1 MSRKILA
8 SRNLMDCGNYKGF
21 SEENG
26 GALYL
31 AKNSREGYFVSCI
44 YDSGEN
50 AMEWNR
56 LLLNIDM
63 DLVIL
68 AHVWLF
74 DRREEGELPDEHKL
88 NEHEPDRQL
97 LVSKLYEHVK
107 KSAQYHSDYR
117 DILLYGKERGC
128 GRFARFAVAVFSQD
142 GGTDMKFQGYV
153 LSFPKESF
161 TRYLPGIYRENLGLE
176 RFLAVQQ
183 SLYLNLE
190 WAIDSLAEAMD
201 HANCSKTQAVRLAK
215 WVGWGDFASQV
226 DDATLQALLDTGISL
241 ISRKGTCG
249 YYRELVK
256 ILTGKSAIIV
266 EEPEKCAATVLISE
280 KPEGDWQKKLKWL
293 RQNVPIG
300 MDIRFLVLEKTDRLN
315 EMFFLDKTAMVS
327 KYESELTAD
336 GVDMANI
343 RLL

>member
-1 MSRKILA
+1 MQAQCLSGRKL
-8 SRNLMDCGNYKGF
+8 RKCGFFEGF
-21 SEENG
+21 SEKIG
-26 GALYL
+26 GELRL
-31 AKNSREGYFVSCI
+31 TSESREGYFVSCI

-56 LLLNIDM
+56 LLLNIDS
-63 DLVIL
+63 DLVIR

-74 DRREEGELPDEHKL
+74 DRREEGELPDGHT
-88 NEHEPDRQL
+88 PDRQSF
-97 LVSKLYEHVK
+97 VKQQYDYVK
-107 KSAQYHSDYR
+107 KNAQYHSDYC
-117 DILLYGKERGC
+117 DMLLYGKVQGR
-128 GRFARFAVAVFSQD
+128 GRFARLAVAVFPQD
-142 GGTDMKFQGYV
+142 VEGDRTFWGYE

-161 TRYLPGIYRENLGLE
+161 TRYLPSIYRGNLQLE

-183 SLYLNLE
+183 SLYLDRE
-190 WAIDSLAEAMD
+190 RRIDSLAEAMD
-201 HANCSKTQAVRLAK
+201 YANCNRKQAERLAR
-215 WVGWGDFASQV
+215 WVGWGDLVSEV
-226 DDATLQALLDTGISL
+226 DDATLLALLDTGISL

-266 EEPEKCAATVLISE
+266 EEPEKCAATVLVSE
-280 KPEGDWQKKLKWL
+280 KPEANWEKELKWL

-300 MDIRFLVLEKTDRLN
+300 MDIRFQILDKTDRLN

-327 KYESELTAD
+327 EYESELMTD
-336 GVDMANI
+336 GVDIERI

>member
-1 MSRKILA
+1 MSRKILS
-8 SRNLMDCGNYKGF
+8 SRNLKDCGDCEGF
-21 SEENG
+21 SKEND
-26 GALYL
+26 GALNL
-31 AKNSREGYFVSCI
+31 EKGSCEGYFVSCI

-56 LLLNIDM
+56 LLLNIDR
-63 DLVIL
+63 DLVIR

-74 DRREEGELPDEHKL
+74 DRREEGEYGQLPVKELFD
-88 NEHEPDRQL
+88 
-97 LVSKLYEHVK
+97 HVK
-107 KSAQYHSDYR
+107 ESAQYHSDYR
-117 DILLYGKERGC
+117 DILLYGKEK
-128 GRFARFAVAVFSQD
+128 GRFARLAVAVFSQD
-142 GGTDMKFQGYV
+142 GGTGGGFQGYV

-161 TRYLPGIYRENLGLE
+161 TRYLPGIYRENLCLE

-201 HANCSKTQAVRLAK
+201 HANCSKIQAVRLAK
-215 WVGWGDFASQV
+215 WVGWGDLASQV

-266 EEPEKCAATVLISE
+266 EEPEKCAATVLVSE
-280 KPEGDWQKKLKWL
+280 KPKGDWPKKLKWL
-293 RQNVPIG
+293 QQNIPIG
-300 MDIRFLVLEKTDRLN
+300 MDIRFLVLDKTDRLN
-315 EMFFLDKTAMVS
+315 EMFFLDKTAMLS
-327 KYESELTAD
+327 KYESKLTVD
-336 GVDMANI
+336 GVDMENI

>member
-8 SRNLMDCGNYKGF
+8 SRNLKDCGVYDEGF

-26 GALYL
+26 GALKL
-31 AKNSREGYFVSCI
+31 KEGSREGYFVSCI

-63 DLVIL
+63 ELVIR

-74 DRREEGELPDEHKL
+74 DRREEGERGKLPVRE
-88 NEHEPDRQL
+88 
-97 LVSKLYEHVK
+97 LYEHVE

-117 DILLYGKERGC
+117 DVLLYGKAK

-142 GGTDMKFQGYV
+142 GGTDGRFQGYV

-190 WAIDSLAEAMD
+190 WVIDSLAEAMD
-201 HANCSKTQAVRLAK
+201 YANCSKTQAERLAK
-215 WVGWGDFASQV
+215 WVGWGDLALQV
-226 DDATLQALLDTGISL
+226 DDATLRALLDTGISL

-266 EEPEKCAATVLISE
+266 EEPEKCAATVLVSE
-280 KPEGDWQKKLKWL
+280 KPKGDWQKKLMWL
-293 RQNVPIG
+293 QQNVPIG
-300 MDIRFLVLEKTDRLN
+300 MNIRFLVLDKTDRLN
-315 EMFFLDKTAMVS
+315 EMFFLDKTAMLS
-327 KYESELTAD
+327 KYESKLTAD
-336 GVDMANI
+336 GVDMENV

>member
-1 MSRKILA
+1 MLRKILA
-8 SRNLMDCGNYKGF
+8 GRNLKDCGDCEGF
-21 SEENG
+21 SVENG
-26 GALYL
+26 ALKL
-31 AKNSREGYFVSCI
+31 AKGSREGYFVSCI

-63 DLVIL
+63 NLVIR

-74 DRREEGELPDEHKL
+74 DRREKGELPDGYET
-88 NEHEPDRQL
+88 DRQTQDRRS
-97 LVSKLYEHVK
+97 LVRKQFDYVK
-107 KSAQYHSDYR
+107 ESAQYHSDYR
-117 DILLYGKERGC
+117 DILLYGKEK

-142 GGTDMKFQGYV
+142 GGMDGGFQGYV

-161 TRYLPGIYRENLGLE
+161 TGYLPGIYRENLCLE

-190 WAIDSLAEAMD
+190 WVIDSLAEAMD
-201 HANCSKTQAVRLAK
+201 HANCGGKQAVRLAK
-215 WVGWGDFASQV
+215 WVGWGDLASQV

-241 ISRKGTCG
+241 ISKKGTCG

-280 KPEGDWQKKLKWL
+280 KPKGDWQKKLKWL
-293 RQNVPIG
+293 QQNVPIG
-300 MDIRFLVLEKTDRLN
+300 MNIRFLVLDKTDRLN
-315 EMFFLDKTAMVS
+315 EMFFLDHTAMVS
-327 KYESELTAD
+327 KYESKLTAD
-336 GVDMANI
+336 GVETENI